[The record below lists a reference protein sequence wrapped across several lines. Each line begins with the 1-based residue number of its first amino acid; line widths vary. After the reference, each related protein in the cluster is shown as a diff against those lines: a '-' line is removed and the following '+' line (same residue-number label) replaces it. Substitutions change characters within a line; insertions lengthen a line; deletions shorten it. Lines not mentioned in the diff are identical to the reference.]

1 MSDIAKTIA
10 CVITF
15 GSRWRPMIRASE
27 SPPARAARTY
37 SRRLATSTSPRTMRV
52 YETQPTI
59 VIAM

>member
-15 GSRWRPMIRASE
+15 GSRWRTRMRASD
-27 SPPARAARTY
+27 SPPARAASTY
-37 SRRLATSTSPRTMRV
+37 SRRFATSTSPRTMRV
-52 YETQPTI
+52 YDTQPTI